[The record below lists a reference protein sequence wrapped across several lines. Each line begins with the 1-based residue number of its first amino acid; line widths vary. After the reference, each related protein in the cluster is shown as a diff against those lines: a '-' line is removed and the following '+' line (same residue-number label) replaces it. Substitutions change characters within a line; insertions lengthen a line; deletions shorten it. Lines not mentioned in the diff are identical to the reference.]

1 MPYRIV
7 VTLSLLALT
16 ATLAAAQDN
25 PPKGGKAQDA
35 PSPVTESKGP
45 APTGS
50 YGRFLVG
57 DSAPDIDLHDQDER
71 RFHLSDARRERPWL
85 IVFAR
90 QPEDLREV
98 ERARE
103 DVQSLGVGL
112 VAIAPFRRAR
122 LMPMIPNPRVRL
134 LTDGPSWT
142 ARIYGAYDP
151 VTSNPRPA
159 VFLVDRAGH
168 ILWLMSGG
176 IPTSTDLARLSREA
190 LEQAGQ
196 RTSEGQPAL
205 H

>member
-1 MPYRIV
+1 MPIRIV
-7 VTLSLLALT
+7 VALFLLALT
-16 ATLAAAQDN
+16 AALAAAQDN
-25 PPKGGKAQDA
+25 PPKGSKSRDA
-35 PSPVTESKGP
+35 PSPVTTSP
-45 APTGS
+45 APSPSAG

-71 RFHLSDARRERPWL
+71 RFHLTEARRERPWL

-98 ERARE
+98 ERARV
-103 DVQSLGVGL
+103 DVESLGVGL
-112 VAIAPFRRAR
+112 AAIAPFRRTR
-122 LMPMIPNPRVRL
+122 LLHMIPNPHVTL

-142 ARIYGAYDP
+142 ARVYGVFDP

-159 VFLVDRAGH
+159 VFLVDRSGH

-196 RTSEGQPAL
+196 RPAEPQPAL